1 METAIFCRHAESE
14 LSALGIANG
23 DPRVPCGLTE
33 YGDEQA
39 RALGRALAGREIGL
53 AVTSEFERTRRTA
66 EIALS
71 GRELPWLELAELND
85 VRVGAF
91 EGGNLDLYREWAHAH
106 QPEDRPP
113 GEGESRAEVAARFA
127 KGFHIVLE
135 RPELTILVVMHGL
148 AISYLR
154 ETAAGSGPKAVHDA
168 VPYARPFEFGRDEL
182 ESAVERLDAWTKSP
196 SW

>member
-14 LSALGIANG
+14 LSALVIANG
-23 DPRVPCGLTE
+23 DPQVPCGLTD
-33 YGDEQA
+33 YGEEQA
-39 RALGRALAGREIGL
+39 QALGRALAGREIDL
-53 AVTSEFERTRRTA
+53 AVTSEFERARRTA

-91 EGGNLDLYREWAHAH
+91 EGADLDQYREWAHTH
-106 QPEDRPP
+106 SPEDTPP
-113 GEGESRAEVAARFA
+113 GEGESRAEVALRYA
-127 KGFHIVLE
+127 KGFRIVLE
-135 RPELTILVVMHGL
+135 RPESAILVVTHGL

-154 ETAAGSGPKAVHDA
+154 ETAAGSNPKAVNDP
-168 VPYARPFEFGRDEL
+168 VPYARPFEFARDEL
-182 ESAVERLDAWTKSP
+182 TSAIERLDAWTKNP